1 MKNILCYGDSN
12 TWGFNPIDGSRYEKE
27 VRWTGVLE
35 KELGG
40 EYRIIENGIN
50 GRTTVFDN
58 PYAFEY
64 QNGFK
69 GLFYALNASK
79 PLDAIV
85 LMLGTNYLNYTDAEG
100 VYKGLYKI
108 INLLQNASLFFSD
121 TTKGSSPI
129 WRDTQKI
136 LLVSP
141 IFRNRSN
148 QMNQEQEE
156 KRNKESL
163 LFPYYTKKLAEE
175 FGINYF
181 DASKVA
187 HPSVLDGLHMD
198 AENHRTLGLWI
209 AKAIKE
215 IFE

>member
-1 MKNILCYGDSN
+1 MG
-12 TWGFNPIDGSRYEKE
+12 E
-27 VRWTGVLE
+27 
-35 KELGG
+35 

-85 LMLGTNYLNYTDAEG
+85 LMLGTNDLNYTDAEG

-129 WRDTQKI
+129 WRDSPKI

-141 IFRNRSN
+141 INRNRCN

-198 AENHRTLGLWI
+198 AENHRTLRLWI

>member
-85 LMLGTNYLNYTDAEG
+85 LMLGTNDLNYTDAEG
-100 VYKGLYKI
+100 VYKGLHRI
-108 INLLQNASLFFSD
+108 INFLINSSSFFKD
-121 TTKGSSPI
+121 TTLGSSPI
-129 WRDTQKI
+129 WKDNPKI

-141 IFRNRSN
+141 IRRERKN
-148 QMNQEQEE
+148 QTNQIIED
-156 KRNKESL
+156 KRNEESN
-163 LFPYYTKKLAEE
+163 LFSIHLKRLADELNVS
-175 FGINYF
+175 FL
-181 DASKVA
+181 DAANIAS
-187 HPSVLDGLHMD
+187 PSSLDGLHMD
-198 AENHRTLGLWI
+198 EENHKILGLAI
-209 AKAIKE
+209 ADKIKE